1 MTPIGTLT
9 VTKRY
14 TPVSLAV
21 PRHALDEWHALCAGL
36 ARTDPAAVP
45 CRGTLRDDWDANTGP
60 MARLAADR
68 CHDCPLF
75 LDCRRYAVLARER
88 VGVWGG
94 TTPKDRNRKEPTD
107 D

>member
-1 MTPIGTLT
+1 MTPIST
-9 VTKRY
+9 VTTRR
-14 TPVSLAV
+14 TPLSLAV
-21 PRHALDEWHALCAGL
+21 PRHALDEWRALCAAL
-36 ARTDPAAVP
+36 ARTDPAAIP
-45 CRGTLRDDWDANTGP
+45 CRGTLRADWDANTGP
-60 MARLAADR
+60 PARRAADR

>member
-1 MTPIGTLT
+1 MTPITT
-9 VTKRY
+9 VTARR

-21 PRHALDEWHALCAGL
+21 PPQARAEWEVLCAGL
-36 ARTDPAAVP
+36 DRTDPAAVP
-45 CRGTLRDDWDANTGP
+45 CRGTRAADWSANTGP
-60 MARLAADR
+60 PARAAADR

-75 LDCRRYAVLARER
+75 LDCRRYAVHAREL

-94 TTPKDRNRKEPTD
+94 TTPTDRNRKEPSD